1 MKYHLLSAALLSL
14 ALASCS
20 TVPSVSEAGFTS
32 LFDGQSL
39 NHWKF
44 VGKPGE
50 GYKVRNG
57 AIVCEQGVKG
67 NLFTEKEFE
76 NFILRFDFLV
86 DAGSNNG
93 IGIRA
98 PLEGDSAYVG
108 MEVQVLEETGALGGK
123 WGKLR
128 PEQYHGSIYD
138 LFGAR
143 TGAMKKPGLWNTQE
157 IVANGRSIKVTLN
170 GQVICEADLNS
181 VTDPEKLAK
190 HPGILRERGHIGFL
204 GHNDHVEFRNIRIKE
219 LASSFREN
227 IAPFPGFKA
236 VYNGHDLSNWKGLM
250 KSPYDN
256 PIKRAAL
263 SPADH
268 ARFQAEADQRMRDHW
283 KSVHGALQ
291 FDGKGDSLCTV
302 QDYGDF
308 EMFVDF
314 KITERGDSGIY
325 LRGTPQVQIW
335 DPFTAPQQHGSEVGS
350 GGLYNNQKNP
360 SKPTRMADRPI
371 GEWNRFHILMQG
383 EKVTLF
389 LNGELVT
396 HNVVLENYWDR
407 NQPLMPTGQ
416 IELQN
421 HGNNLWFK
429 NVHIRELGRK

>member
-1 MKYHLLSAALLSL
+1 MKCHLLSAAFLTL
-14 ALASCS
+14 ALASCATS
-20 TVPSVSEAGFTS
+20 QSVSESGFTP

-50 GYKVRNG
+50 EYKVRNG

-76 NFILRFDFLV
+76 NFVLRFDFLV

-98 PLEGDSAYVG
+98 PFEGDSAYVG

-138 LFGAR
+138 LFAAR
-143 TGAMKKPGLWNTQE
+143 TGAMKKPGLWNTEE

-190 HPGILRERGHIGFL
+190 HPGLLRERGHIGFL

-219 LASSFREN
+219 LPSSFREN
-227 IAPFPGFKA
+227 TAPFAGFKA
-236 VYNGHDLSNWKGLM
+236 IYNGHDLSNWKGLM
-250 KSPYDN
+250 KSPNDN

-263 SPADH
+263 SPAES

-283 KSVHGALQ
+283 KSVQGALE
-291 FDGKGDSLCTV
+291 FDGKGDSLCTA

-308 EMFVDF
+308 ELFVDF
-314 KITERGDSGIY
+314 KIKERGDSGIY

-360 SKPTRMADRPI
+360 SKPTRVADRPI

-389 LNGELVT
+389 LNGQLVT
-396 HNVVLENYWDR
+396 HNVVLENFWDR
-407 NQPLMPTGQ
+407 NRPLLPTGQ

-429 NVHIRELGRK
+429 NIYVRELGRK